1 MSSASNETPS
11 LSVDDILGP
20 QGRIANRLQNYEARP
35 QQLEMAAAVATAM
48 ADGKHLVAEAGT
60 GTGKSFAY
68 LVPAILKAT
77 ENADQKDAKPYRV
90 VISTHTIS
98 LQEQLISKDLP
109 LLNSVI
115 PGEFTAVLVKGR
127 RNYLSL
133 RRMKNATERSG
144 SMLQTEQDI
153 QQLRDIVAWSKDSS
167 DGSLS
172 DLTYKPNPAVWDE
185 VASDN
190 SNCMGRNCDTYD
202 KCFYYKARRRSRH
215 AQILVV
221 NHALFF
227 SDLALRQVHA
237 SILPDYDAVIL
248 DEAHTIEDVASG
260 HMGLRIGSG
269 QVDYILNKLYND
281 RTNKGLLVHEQLGEH
296 QRQVNRCR
304 DASEEFFGEVMV
316 WMDSQGTNFNGRV
329 REPKIVGNRL
339 SEQLDQLSK
348 MTRSHANKLDK
359 EDKKKD
365 FISASDRLSVLAEE
379 VERWRTQ
386 AIDAAVYWIEQSQTR
401 YGSPRV
407 TLAASP
413 IDVGTL
419 LREQLF
425 QQTKSVVLTSATLG
439 TGKKES
445 FDFFQSRIGLTHANT
460 VRVGSPFD
468 YKEQAKVIVVKGMPD
483 PNSEKQDYER
493 LCASMVEHYIK
504 QTNGR
509 AFALFTSY
517 ATLRRVASRL
527 GPALREMN
535 MGLFSQA
542 DGLPRGQL
550 LDRFK
555 AHPRSVLLG
564 TDSFWQGVDVPG
576 DALQNVIITKLPFVV
591 PDQPL
596 LQARMEA
603 IRENGGNP
611 FRDYQ
616 LPQAI
621 IKFRQ
626 GFGRLIRTRSD
637 KGIVV
642 LLDPRISTKPY
653 GRDFLESL
661 PECEVIHKPVGSQR

>member
-1 MSSASNETPS
+1 MTSASNQSPP

-20 QGRIANRLQNYEARP
+20 DGRIARRLQNYESRP
-35 QQLEMAAAVATAM
+35 QQLEMAAGVAKAM
-48 ADGKHLVAEAGT
+48 AEGKHLVAEAGT

-77 ENADQKDAKPYRV
+77 ENAGDPDAEPYRV

-98 LQEQLISKDLP
+98 LQEQLIAKDLP

-115 PGEFTAVLVKGR
+115 PREFTAVLVKGR

-133 RRMKNATERSG
+133 RRMKNATKRSG
-144 SMLQTEQDI
+144 SMLQTEQDV
-153 QQLRDIVAWSKDSS
+153 QHLRDIVTWSKDTS

-172 DLTYKPNPAVWDE
+172 DLSYKPNSAVWDE
-185 VASDN
+185 VASDS
-190 SNCMGRNCDTYD
+190 SNCMGRKCETYG

-215 AQILVV
+215 AQILIV

-227 SDLALRQVHA
+227 SDLGLRQINA
-237 SILPDYDAVIL
+237 SILPNYDAVIL
-248 DEAHTIEDVASG
+248 DEAHTIEDVAGS
-260 HMGLRIGSG
+260 HMGLRVGSG
-269 QVDYILNKLYND
+269 QVEYTLNRLFND
-281 RTNKGLLVHEQLGEH
+281 RTNKGLLVQEHLGEQ

-304 DASEEFFGEVMV
+304 DASDEFFGDVMI
-316 WMDSQGTNFNGRV
+316 WADSQGTDFNGRV

-339 SEQLDQLSK
+339 SQQLDELSK
-348 MTRSHANKLDK
+348 MTRSHANKIDD
-359 EDKKKD
+359 EDKRKD
-365 FISASDRLSVLAEE
+365 FISASDRLDGLAAE

-386 AIDAAVYWIEQSQTR
+386 SIDDAVYWVEQTQTR

-413 IDVGTL
+413 IDIGAR

-425 QQTKSVVLTSATLG
+425 QQTKTVVLTSATLG
-439 TGKKES
+439 TGKKGS
-445 FDFFQSRIGLTHANT
+445 FDFFQNRIGLTQANT
-460 VRVGSPFD
+460 LRVGSPFD
-468 YKEQAKVIVVKGMPD
+468 FKKQAKVIVVKGMPD
-483 PNSEKQDYER
+483 PNREKQDYER

-504 QTNGR
+504 KTDGH

-527 GPALREMN
+527 ASALREMN

-555 AHPRSVLLG
+555 EHPRSVLLG

-661 PECEVIHKPVGSQR
+661 PECEVIYEAVGGQR

>member
-1 MSSASNETPS
+1 MTSASNESPV
-11 LSVDDILGP
+11 LSVDDILGSN
-20 QGRIANRLQNYEARP
+20 GRIARRLENYEPRE
-35 QQLEMAAAVATAM
+35 QQLEMAAAVATALR
-48 ADGKHLVAEAGT
+48 DKKHLIAEAGT

-68 LVPAILKAT
+68 LVPAILQAT
-77 ENADQKDAKPYRV
+77 ANAGEKDAKPYRV

-98 LQEQLISKDLP
+98 LQEQLITKDIP

-115 PGEFTAVLVKGR
+115 PREFTAVLVKGR

-133 RRMKNATERSG
+133 RRMRIAQERAKN
-144 SMLQTEQDI
+144 MLQTDHDI
-153 QQLRDIVAWSKDSS
+153 DQLRDIIAWSKETV

-172 DLTYKPNPAVWDE
+172 DLAFKPNSTVWDE
-185 VASDN
+185 VGSDN
-190 SNCMGRNCDTYD
+190 TNCLGRNCDTYA
-202 KCFYYKARRRSRH
+202 KCFYYKARRRSQH

-227 SDLALRQVHA
+227 SDLGLRQLGA
-237 SILPDYDAVIL
+237 SILPNYDAVVL

-260 HMGLRIGSG
+260 HMGLRITSG

-281 RTNKGLLVHEQLGEH
+281 RTNKGLFVHEDMTDH
-296 QRQVNRCR
+296 QKLVDRCR
-304 DASEEFFGEVMV
+304 YGAEEFFGDILQ
-316 WMDSQGTNFNGRV
+316 WMDSHGEGFNGRV
-329 REPKIVGNRL
+329 RAKHIVENRL
-339 SEQLDQLSK
+339 SSQLDQLATA
-348 MTRSHANKLDK
+348 TRIAGNRIEG
-359 EDKKKD
+359 EDKRTE
-365 FISASDRLSVLAEE
+365 FISASDRLDVIASE
-379 VERWRTQ
+379 VERWRAQ
-386 AIDAAVYWIEQSQTR
+386 SIDDSVYWIERTESR
-401 YGSPRV
+401 YGNPRV

-413 IDVGTL
+413 IDVGML

-425 QQTKSVVLTSATLG
+425 QQTKTVVLTSATLG

-445 FDFFQSRIGLTHANT
+445 FKFFQDRIGLPQANT

-468 YKEQAKVIVVKGMPD
+468 YQRQAKVVVVSGLPD
-483 PNSEKQDYER
+483 PNAEKQSYER
-493 LCASMVEHYIK
+493 LCASMVEHFVK
-504 QTNGR
+504 QTDGH

-517 ATLRRVASRL
+517 QTLRRVAARL
-527 GPALREMN
+527 APALRAMN
-535 MGLFSQA
+535 LGLLSQA

-555 AHPRSVLLG
+555 QNPRSVLLG

-596 LQARMEA
+596 LQARMET
-603 IRENGGNP
+603 IRKHGGSP

-637 KGIVV
+637 SGIVV
-642 LLDPRISTKPY
+642 LLDPRVSSKPY

-661 PECEVIHKPVGSQR
+661 PECEIVRKSLGSIQ